1 MLRRAQLISTLVELV
16 GMALVVGGL
25 SFLSIP
31 AAFIAAGCA
40 LGVIG
45 YSLGVEVP
53 K

>member
-1 MLRRAQLISTLVELV
+1 MLRRAQLISTLVELA
-16 GMALVVGGL
+16 GMACVVAGV

-31 AAFIAAGCA
+31 AALIVAGCA